1 MSDLS
6 KILSVENEEEECEVA
21 STPIRT
27 VRALKNKYSSQTNI
41 ASRDDH
47 TSEVNGNNMS
57 KSSVLNLGFGFQ
69 QNQNAFKSLK
79 NIAED
84 NTDLSKAVL
93 GVKQPSF

>member
-6 KILSVENEEEECEVA
+6 KILSVENEEDCEVA

-47 TSEVNGNNMS
+47 TSDVIGSNNMS
-57 KSSVLNLGFGFQ
+57 KSSVSSNLGLGF
-69 QNQNAFKSLK
+69 
-79 NIAED
+79 
-84 NTDLSKAVL
+84 
-93 GVKQPSF
+93 

>member
-6 KILSVENEEEECEVA
+6 KILSVENEEEEECEIA

-47 TSEVNGNNMS
+47 ISEVNGNNMS
-57 KSSVLNLGFGFQ
+57 KSSVPNLGFGFQ

-84 NTDLSKAVL
+84 NTDQSKAVL
-93 GVKQPSF
+93 GVKQP